1 MGLKELVFLPS
12 FGVLEGI
19 IDAGFRRMAAKYFK
33 RSIFSLLV
41 IFSLLLDSD
50 AVQGWGSLSKEED
63 LELDRQLKLIN
74 KPAIKTF
81 QVRIGFFNLCHLYFN
96 SLGQ

>member
-1 MGLKELVFLPS
+1 MDV
-12 FGVLEGI
+12 
-19 IDAGFRRMAAKYFK
+19 GFRTVAAKYFK
-33 RSIFSLLV
+33 NTIFPLLV
-41 IFSLLLDSD
+41 KFALLLDSD
-50 AVQGWGSLSKEED
+50 AVQGWGRLSKEED
-63 LELDRQLKLIN
+63 MELDRQLKLIN